1 MRVLGVDPG
10 LSITG
15 YAVVELNGAR
25 PALVEAGAIRARS
38 GGLLPQRLKIL
49 HADLSEVLR
58 EFRPEILG
66 LESLYSEYRFPRS
79 ALQMAHARGVVCLAA
94 AEAGVHVVDIA
105 APEVKNAIVGT
116 GRATK
121 QQVQRTVQALYALD
135 ELPTPADVA
144 DAIAIATA
152 VSYRVVRGGNRV
164 V

>member
-10 LSITG
+10 LSVTG
-15 YAVVELNGAR
+15 YAVVDMDGAE

-38 GGLLPQRLKIL
+38 SGTLPARLRTI
-49 HADLSEVLR
+49 HDDIAECLR
-58 EFRPEILG
+58 EFAPQALG

-94 AEAGVHVVDIA
+94 AQAGIEVVDITA
-105 APEVKNAIVGT
+105 GAVKNALVGT

-121 QQVQRTVQALYALD
+121 AQVQRTVQALYCLD
-135 ELPTPADVA
+135 ELPTPPDVA

-152 VSYRVVRGGNRV
+152 VAYRLSRRGTF
-164 V
+164 